1 MANRFRPKGSYKDFL
16 NLTSDDI
23 AALSTDQL
31 KGIVSKLNDVANK
44 KMQRLEASGL
54 GAMSPAFRANEN
66 KPFKSLRG
74 KDLERADVK
83 AEYLRARQFINAKT
97 STIQG
102 TIEHNKAFDSQFE
115 KIIGRGIDDPENF
128 DKRYKKE
135 KVLKKPVKKRL
146 SDFWDKYHEWK
157 EIQQKEHPDKA
168 KGGTNEEDVTYF
180 ADELYNKGKRKIS
193 DFEKKAKEDYVESE
207 EQIEKDNNN
216 YDELPI
222 GRVDA
227 PRPKNSK
234 QGKHEAKGEKPT
246 IKQKFQR
253 INILGDY

>member
-1 MANRFRPKGSYKDFL
+1 MANRFRPKGSYKEFL
-16 NLTSDDI
+16 NLTSDDL

-66 KPFKSLRG
+66 KPFKSIRG
-74 KDLERADVK
+74 KDLDRADVK

-102 TIEHNKAFDSQFE
+102 TIDHNKAFDSQFK

-128 DKRYKKE
+128 DKRYKKK
-135 KVLKKPVKKRL
+135 KVLKKPVKKKL
-146 SDFWDKYHEWK
+146 SDFWDKYHQWK
-157 EIQQKEHPDKA
+157 EIQEKEHPDKA

-180 ADELYNKGKRKIS
+180 ADELYEKRKVRIS

-222 GRVDA
+222 GDTEQKGKARIKS
-227 PRPKNSK
+227 PKYKTKRS
-234 QGKHEAKGEKPT
+234 GT
-246 IKQKFQR
+246 IKEKFES
-253 INILGDY
+253 IKIF

>member
-1 MANRFRPKGSYKDFL
+1 MAHRFRPKGSYKDYL
-16 NLTSDDI
+16 NLTSDDL

-54 GAMSPAFRANEN
+54 GPMSPAFRGNMN

-74 KDLERADVK
+74 KDLDRADVK

-102 TIEHNKAFDSQFE
+102 TIEHNKAFDKQFE

-128 DKRYKKE
+128 DKRYKKK
-135 KVLKKPVKKRL
+135 KVLKKPVKKKL
-146 SDFWDKYHEWK
+146 SDFWNKYHQWK
-157 EIQQKEHPDKA
+157 EIQQKEHPDKV

-180 ADELYNKGKRKIS
+180 ADELYNKGKVRIS
-193 DFEKKAKEDYVESE
+193 DFEKKAREDYVESE
-207 EQIEKDNNN
+207 EQIEKDNND

-222 GRVDA
+222 GESKRKGKTSVKS
-227 PRPKNSK
+227 PKYKTKRS
-234 QGKHEAKGEKPT
+234 GT
-246 IKQKFQR
+246 IKEKFES
-253 INILGDY
+253 IKIF